1 MFRVKSYPL
10 TVNGNLTTSERVKV
24 STYDVLV
31 NGEGSVGG
39 TMYLGNGSHEGSA
52 DQLPSLVL

>member
-1 MFRVKSYPL
+1 MKSSPL
-10 TVNGNLTTSERVKV
+10 TVKDSLTASERVKV

-31 NGEGSVGG
+31 NGEGSAGG
-39 TMYLGNGSHEGSA
+39 TMYLGNGSCKGSA